1 MSDEQHNAADAAAD
15 AATGAAVD
23 AHRTGNVEKAAPLF
37 NRATVEH
44 QRAAATEP
52 TDQGQAWRD
61 GSAPL
66 APMPE
71 APHIATSKVD
81 SAIAKLNERSD
92 GHSDLVARWGSDFA
106 PNLAYAKAAFAE
118 ISTNRPDLI
127 AKFEAAG
134 LGDDPSVI
142 DHLAT
147 FGRQQAGMAGDFT
160 IARNH
165 SNEPAFTN
173 RAEPASTRA
182 GPSGNNRGSEE
193 TQTELRRLINENPPG
208 SQRYAGPQIQNRI
221 QQLHRMIAG
230 SGSVIGRGGRSV

>member
-15 AATGAAVD
+15 AATGAAID

-71 APHIATSKVD
+71 APHIATSEVD

-147 FGRQQAGMAGDFT
+147 FGRQQAGWLAILRLPET
-160 IARNH
+160 IA
-165 SNEPAFTN
+165 TN
-173 RAEPASTRA
+173 RLL
-182 GPSGNNRGSEE
+182 
-193 TQTELRRLINENPPG
+193 QTEPNQPQPPPAHLAITGAARKLRPNFEG
-208 SQRYAGPQIQNRI
+208 
-221 QQLHRMIAG
+221 
-230 SGSVIGRGGRSV
+230 